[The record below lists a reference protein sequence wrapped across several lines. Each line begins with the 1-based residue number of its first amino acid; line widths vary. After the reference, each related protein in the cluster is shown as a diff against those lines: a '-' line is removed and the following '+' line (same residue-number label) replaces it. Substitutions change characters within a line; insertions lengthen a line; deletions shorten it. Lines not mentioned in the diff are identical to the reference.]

1 MAIKVLFFDNS
12 AVLKHF
18 LKEQGSDIINWLISS
33 KVELSLHFVINE
45 QVCSEFVNKIKWFE
59 RVGRLSKGQADEIAK
74 KFNKF
79 YKGKVFRVI
88 GQRIISNTKPEQS
101 LRQIIEELS
110 LTEGKN
116 DWDALHYQSIV
127 NALAYLGRES
137 TPILVTADTRFGN
150 KVSSKGYRVINP
162 VKQSMEKIKKVL
174 A

>member
-12 AVLKHF
+12 AVLKLF
-18 LKEQGSDIINWLISS
+18 LEEQGSDIIDWLTSN
-33 KVELSLHFVINE
+33 KVKLRLHFVINE
-45 QVCSEFVNKIKWFE
+45 QVCSEFLNKIIQLE
-59 RVGRLSKGQADEIAK
+59 RVGRLSKDQADKIIK
-74 KFNKF
+74 KFTKF

-88 GQRIISNTKPEQS
+88 GQRIISNTKIEQS
-101 LRQIIEELS
+101 LSQIIEELS

-127 NALAYLGRES
+127 NALAYLGGES
-137 TPILVTADTRFGN
+137 TPILVTADTSFGN

-162 VKQSMEKIKKVL
+162 LKQSIEEIKNIL